1 LKLKAIAKT
10 APNISRAIRI
20 HHKDDHGRWLP
31 TYLLI
36 KTMAA
41 NHRHSRDQE
50 NHARQYTPFGGSGRA
65 GVATHRPSGGKESTK
80 K

>member
-1 LKLKAIAKT
+1 MFCKVSRHVKALRH
-10 APNISRAIRI
+10 S
-20 HHKDDHGRWLP
+20 HHKDDHARWFP